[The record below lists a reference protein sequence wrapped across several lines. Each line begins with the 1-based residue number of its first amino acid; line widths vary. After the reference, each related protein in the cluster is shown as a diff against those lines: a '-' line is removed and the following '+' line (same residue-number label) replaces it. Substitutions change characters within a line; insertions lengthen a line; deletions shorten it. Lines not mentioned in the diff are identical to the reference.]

1 MDENRFEE
9 LPADSE
15 PTPSPPQKDSSDP
28 LPPDRRDEELDPL
41 EEMLR
46 EANSL
51 KELGNAEFQKKLWQA
66 ALLKYSEALAVLPL
80 KPTPKLSTKLDQ
92 DPLQDG
98 FLDDDKTLDKEPHT
112 NNSESHPVSQCQEEP
127 DSSSPPAPIQSS
139 DDARISRL
147 RSILNANTAAC
158 HLKMEDWQSA
168 VQASEAS
175 LKDDPNYVKAF
186 HRRAQANEKLGTWA
200 SLQASLDDYNAIS
213 KLPDIPHG
221 LTKEV
226 KMGQARLPP
235 LIAQRAETDK
245 AEMMAKLKDLGN
257 TVLGKF
263 GMSTD
268 NFKFTPNESGG
279 YSMSF
284 QQ

>member
-1 MDENRFEE
+1 MSIQSHFRARQTNRINNKFGMDENRFEE

-158 HLKMEDWQSA
+158 HLKMVGKLSANSFGLSQSCIFLSTA
-168 VQASEAS
+168 V
-175 LKDDPNYVKAF
+175 
-186 HRRAQANEKLGTWA
+186 
-200 SLQASLDDYNAIS
+200 
-213 KLPDIPHG
+213 
-221 LTKEV
+221 
-226 KMGQARLPP
+226 
-235 LIAQRAETDK
+235 
-245 AEMMAKLKDLGN
+245 
-257 TVLGKF
+257 
-263 GMSTD
+263 
-268 NFKFTPNESGG
+268 
-279 YSMSF
+279 
-284 QQ
+284 

>member
-1 MDENRFEE
+1 MPHNDLDIINNRFEE
-9 LPADSE
+9 LPEDPKPAQSSAQGDSKE
-15 PTPSPPQKDSSDP
+15 SV
-28 LPPDRRDEELDPL
+28 DEELDPL
-41 EEMLR
+41 DKVLL

-51 KELGNAEFQKKLWQA
+51 KELGNTEFQKQRWHT
-66 ALLKYSEALAVLPL
+66 ALGIYSEALAALPL
-80 KPTPKLSTKLDQ
+80 RPLPKPSPKPGSNPHRDEFSDNEDDANDKK
-92 DPLQDG
+92 DPHPE
-98 FLDDDKTLDKEPHT
+98 TLDHDSEPG
-112 NNSESHPVSQCQEEP
+112 
-127 DSSSPPAPIQSS
+127 SSIPASLQSS
-139 DDARISRL
+139 NDPRISRL

-158 HLKMEDWQSA
+158 YLKSEDWQSA
-168 VQASEAS
+168 VQAADAS
-175 LKDDPNYVKAF
+175 LKDDPNYAKAL

-200 SLQASLDDYNAIS
+200 SLQSSLDDYNAIS
-213 KLPDIPHG
+213 KLPEVPPG
-221 LTKEV
+221 LLKEV
-226 KMGQARLPP
+226 KASQTRLPP
-235 LIAQRAETDK
+235 LIAQRSEADK